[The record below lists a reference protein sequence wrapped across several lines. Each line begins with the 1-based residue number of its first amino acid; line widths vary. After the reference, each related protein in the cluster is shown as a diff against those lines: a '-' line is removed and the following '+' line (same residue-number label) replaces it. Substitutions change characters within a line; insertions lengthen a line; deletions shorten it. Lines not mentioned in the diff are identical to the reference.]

1 MYSDGLGVY
10 SDNPWGT
17 GTGQQQLPPGTE
29 PAPGYTG
36 PLPGFSDNW
45 WDRSISWLGRKLGL
59 GNVADEDV
67 FWGAAYAGQFMCP
80 GPFTHPQVLALLE
93 SATPEAVERARQAV
107 YARSWYR
114 KFPPQNLSEL
124 AGALIGEAHGGRDCT
139 ARDRESM
146 LAANAIRGLATEAPA
161 GGSTL
166 PWPDAST
173 IIPSEATLGTFLGLG
188 LLGVGVWFALKSPSA
203 GDRS

>member
-1 MYSDGLGVY
+1 MYSNGLGAY
-10 SDNPWGT
+10 SDPTYGT
-17 GTGQQQLPPGTE
+17 VPQQQLPPGTE

-36 PLPGFSDNW
+36 PLPGYTDNW

-80 GPFTHPQVLALLE
+80 GPFTHPQVLTLLQN
-93 SATPEAVERARQAV
+93 ATPEAVERARQSV

-139 ARDRESM
+139 ARDRESI

-161 GGSTL
+161 ASTG
-166 PWPDAST
+166 PWPDMPDFAAPTTAS
-173 IIPSEATLGTFLGLG
+173 LGTLLGMG
-188 LLGVGVWFALKSPSA
+188 LLGVGVWFALKPPA
-203 GDRS
+203 GRG

>member
-1 MYSDGLGVY
+1 MYSNGLGVY
-10 SDNPWGT
+10 SDPWEVP
-17 GTGQQQLPPGTE
+17 QQQVPPGTE

-36 PLPGFSDNW
+36 PLPGYADHW
-45 WDRSISWLGRKLGL
+45 WDRAIGWLGRKLGM

-80 GPFTHPQVLALLE
+80 GPFTHSQVLALLQA
-93 SATPEAVERARQAV
+93 ATPEAVESARQAV

-139 ARDRESM
+139 ARDRESI
-146 LAANAIRGLATEAPA
+146 LAANAIRGLASQAPA
-161 GGSTL
+161 ASPD
-166 PWPDAST
+166 PWPDMPDFPAPT
-173 IIPSEATLGTFLGLG
+173 TANLGTLVGVA
-188 LLGVGVWFALKSPSA
+188 LLGAGVWFALKSD
-203 GDRS
+203 GRS